1 MSCSGNTTKKEIRI
15 YKARPNTEIRIKQK
29 AQGMTEGQLPLG

>member
-1 MSCSGNTTKKEIRI
+1 MSGSGNTTKKEIRI
-15 YKARPNTEIRIKQK
+15 YKARLNTEIRTKQK